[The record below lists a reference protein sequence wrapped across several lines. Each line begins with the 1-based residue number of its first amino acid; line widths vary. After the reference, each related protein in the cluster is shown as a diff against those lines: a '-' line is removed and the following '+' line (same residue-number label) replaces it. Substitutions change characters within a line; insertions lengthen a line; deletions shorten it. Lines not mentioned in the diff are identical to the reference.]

1 MKIRSWAVGALAAGM
16 LVVGPVAAYAGG
28 GGHGSNGGG
37 NGGSGDLLGGLLGG
51 GHDGGLLGGILGD
64 GCNDGELV
72 SVAGGAGLVG
82 VNLDGLDGLNLNHGL
97 LGHDDGQLIG
107 VGGQSGDDSH
117 NALITTGSADTSN
130 GLLGISLGGCD

>member
-1 MKIRSWAVGALAAGM
+1 MKVRAWAVGALAAGM
-16 LVVGPVAAYAGG
+16 IVVGPVAASAHSGG
-28 GGHGSNGGG
+28 GGGG

-51 GHDGGLLGGILGD
+51 GGHDGGLLGGILGD
-64 GCNDGELV
+64 GCNEGELV
-72 SVAGGAGLVG
+72 TVAGGAGLVG

-107 VGGQSGDDSH
+107 VGGQSGGDSH
-117 NALITTGSADTSN
+117 NALINTGDAQTGN